1 MEEVPIVVGLD
12 VGTTKVCA
20 LVARLEEEV
29 PRVIGVGIEPSRGM
43 SKGLVTDIPALSR
56 AVAQAIEKAERT
68 SGLVIESALVSLAGA
83 QVSGEISRGV
93 AGVRGG
99 RVGERDIARALE
111 AAQAIAVPHNREVIH
126 VVHRGFILDEQ
137 EQVHN
142 PLGMYGYRL
151 EAEVYVI
158 SALKSAIA
166 NLRQA
171 VEATGVEVAGF
182 VLNPLA
188 AGEAV
193 LQDTE
198 REMGVVVVDIGGGTT
213 DLAVYIDGDV
223 WHTAVIPL
231 GGNHITNDLVYVL
244 HLPPQEAEQV
254 KVAHGH
260 AVPQEVPPEE
270 FVTVHPYGEAQGV
283 QLPRWEMAQIIEA
296 RVREIFQF
304 VKQEIHRSGYE
315 GLLPAGVVLTGGV
328 SDLPG
333 VKEVAREVLGL
344 PVRIAKPER
353 VTGMTD
359 RIRKPAFATSVG
371 LLYWPH
377 LTARAAQASL
387 RAEKDSRS
395 KPWLEWLRRLLP

>member
-1 MEEVPIVVGLD
+1 MEAPVVVGLD
-12 VGTTKVCA
+12 IGTTKVCA
-20 LVARLEEEV
+20 LVARLEGAV
-29 PRVIGVGIEPSRGM
+29 PRVIGVGLEPSQGM
-43 SKGLVTDIPALSR
+43 SKGLVTDIQALSQAVQR
-56 AVAQAIEKAERT
+56 AVEKAERT

-83 QVSGEISRGV
+83 QVAGEISRGV

-99 RVGERDIARALE
+99 RVSERDVARALE
-111 AAQAIAVPHNREVIH
+111 AAQAVAVPHNREVVH
-126 VVHRGFILDEQ
+126 VVHRGFTLDEQ
-137 EQVHN
+137 ERVHN

-171 VEATGVEVAGF
+171 VESAGVSVAGF

-193 LQDTE
+193 LEDTE

-213 DLAVYIDGDV
+213 DLAIYIGGDV
-223 WHTAVIPL
+223 WHTAVIPV

-244 HLPPQEAEQV
+244 HLPPQEAEQI
-254 KVAHGH
+254 KIRFGH
-260 AVPQEVPPEE
+260 ALPQEVPPEE
-270 FVTVHPYGEAQGV
+270 FVTIHPYGEAQGV
-283 QLPRWEMAQIIEA
+283 KMPRWQMAQIIEA
-296 RVREIFQF
+296 RVQEIFQF
-304 VKQEIHRSGYE
+304 VRQEIHRSGYE

-333 VKEVAREVLGL
+333 VREMAREVLAL
-344 PVRIAKPER
+344 PVRVARPQRIS
-353 VTGMTD
+353 GMID

-371 LLYWPH
+371 LLHWPR
-377 LTARAAQASL
+377 LTG
-387 RAEKDSRS
+387 AEALEPRTEQQPSAH
-395 KPWLEWLRRLLP
+395 PLLEWLRRLLP

>member
-1 MEEVPIVVGLD
+1 MEAPVVVGLD

-20 LVARLEEEV
+20 LVARLEGGV
-29 PRVIGVGIEPSRGM
+29 PRVIGVGLERSRGM
-43 SKGLVTDIPALSR
+43 SKGLVTDIQALSR
-56 AVAQAIEKAERT
+56 AIQRAVEKAERT

-83 QVSGEISRGV
+83 QVAGEISRGV
-93 AGVRGG
+93 AGVSGG
-99 RVGERDIARALE
+99 RVSERDMARALE
-111 AAQAIAVPHNREVIH
+111 AAQAIAVPHNREVVH
-126 VVHRGFILDEQ
+126 VVHRGFTLDEQ
-137 EQVHN
+137 ERVHN

-171 VEATGVEVAGF
+171 VEAAGVGVTGF

-193 LQDTE
+193 LEDTE

-213 DLAVYIDGDV
+213 DLAVYIGGDV

-244 HLPPQEAEQV
+244 HLPPQEAEEV
-254 KVAHGH
+254 KIKHGH
-260 AVPQEVPPEE
+260 AIPQQVPPEE
-270 FVTVHPYGEAQGV
+270 FVTIHPYGEAQGV
-283 QLPRWEMAQIIEA
+283 EMPRWEMAQIIEA
-296 RVREIFQF
+296 RVQEIFQF
-304 VKQEIHRSGYE
+304 VRQEILRSGYE

-333 VKEVAREVLGL
+333 VREVAREVLGL
-344 PVRIAKPER
+344 PVRVARPQR
-353 VTGMTD
+353 VTGMVD

-371 LLYWPH
+371 LLYWPR
-377 LTARAAQASL
+377 LTGGEALAARPDQGPERTGRL
-387 RAEKDSRS
+387 
-395 KPWLEWLRRLLP
+395 WEWLRRLLP